1 MRLRSAYLLSMND
14 MSEKYIAV
22 ITDRQKDSE
31 SELSV
36 FTCEYEKDGVK
47 QTATY
52 KDGTHMIVDVGSTIE
67 ITVENG
73 QIIDTNV
80 DKIVASNSI
89 FMLVCLF
96 IFLTVI
102 VLLFVWFVKTRF
114 IAVRIGIGVF
124 AAAFY
129 IFTHIPSKQK

>member
-1 MRLRSAYLLSMND
+1 MRWQSAYLLSMND

-22 ITDRQKDSE
+22 ITDKQNDSE
-31 SELSV
+31 SNLSV

-73 QIIDTNV
+73 KIIGTNV
-80 DKIVASNSI
+80 DKIVRSNNI
-89 FMLVCLF
+89 LMLVCLF
-96 IFLTVI
+96 IFIAVV
-102 VLLFVWFVKTRF
+102 VLLFVWFVKTRY

-129 IFTHIPSKQK
+129 IFTHMPSKQK

>member
-1 MRLRSAYLLSMND
+1 MKWRSAYLLSMND

-22 ITDRQKDSE
+22 ITDRQNDSE
-31 SELSV
+31 SNLSV

-73 QIIDTNV
+73 KIIGTNV
-80 DKIVASNSI
+80 DKIVRSNNI
-89 FMLVCLF
+89 LMLVCLF
-96 IFLTVI
+96 IFIAVV
-102 VLLFVWFVKTRF
+102 VLLFVWFVKTRY
-114 IAVRIGIGVF
+114 IAVRIGIGAF
-124 AAAFY
+124 AAAFF
-129 IFTHIPSKQK
+129 IFTHMPSKQK

>member
-1 MRLRSAYLLSMND
+1 MLNMND

-36 FTCEYEKDGVK
+36 FTCEYEKDGTK
-47 QTATY
+47 QTAKY

-80 DKIVASNSI
+80 DDIVRSNSI

>member
-1 MRLRSAYLLSMND
+1 MND
-14 MSEKYIAV
+14 MSEKFIAV
-22 ITDRQKDSE
+22 ITDRQNDSE

-47 QTATY
+47 RTATY
-52 KDGTHMIVDVGSTIE
+52 KDGTHMIVDVDSTIE

-73 QIIDTNV
+73 QIIGTNV
-80 DKIVASNSI
+80 DKIVGSNSI

-96 IFLTVI
+96 IFIAVV
-102 VLLFVWFVKTRF
+102 VLLFWWFVKTKY

-124 AAAFY
+124 AAAVY
-129 IFTHIPSKQK
+129 IFTHIPSKQNNRLTIKRSL